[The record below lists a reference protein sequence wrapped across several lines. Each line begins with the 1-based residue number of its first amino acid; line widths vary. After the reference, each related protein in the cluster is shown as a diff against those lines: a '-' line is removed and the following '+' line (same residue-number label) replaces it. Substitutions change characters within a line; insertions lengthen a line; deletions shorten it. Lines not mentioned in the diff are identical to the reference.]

1 MKKDNYSFKK
11 LCIDIKA
18 FRMLIT
24 FGFFSDQTIAQVT
37 TCNINNGLVGNW
49 KFDDDLSDFSTI
61 ANPAAIYKIKA

>member
-18 FRMLIT
+18 FIMLIT